1 MVERRDLQST
11 IGRMTQLLVTVALS
25 ITCAAGVASAGEA
38 RPWLCR
44 DKPVFSYNSGMH
56 YTLTSSRGRAWKVC
70 FMAFDPTG
78 GHDGFEVVRS
88 ADLAGGSTASGF
100 LEGGRYFA
108 VAMYHQGS
116 SWICPGYAQDQQHP
130 PAGQLNNIC
139 YGEDGPPC
147 LVTLAVMGAH

>member
-1 MVERRDLQST
+1 MAERRDLQT
-11 IGRMTQLLVTVALS
+11 IVSKLTRLFVTIALS
-25 ITCAAGVASAGEA
+25 IACAAPLASAGEA

-44 DKPVFSYNSGMH
+44 DKPVFSYNSGMR
-56 YTLTSSRGRAWKVC
+56 YTLTSSRGRAWKVF
-70 FMAFDPTG
+70 FMAFDPAG
-78 GHDGFEVVRS
+78 GHDGFEIVRS
-88 ADLAGGSTASGF
+88 AALAGGSSASGF

-116 SWICPGYAQDQQHP
+116 NWICPGYAQDQEHP

-147 LVTLAVMGAH
+147 LVSLAVLAAH